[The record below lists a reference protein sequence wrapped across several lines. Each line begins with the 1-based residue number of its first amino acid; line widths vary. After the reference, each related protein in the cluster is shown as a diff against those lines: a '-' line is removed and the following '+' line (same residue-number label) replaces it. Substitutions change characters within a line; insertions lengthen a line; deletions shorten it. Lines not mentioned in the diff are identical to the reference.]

1 MNTLTFREHYIMCR
15 KETLIDQQ
23 FFILL
28 FLIYYRYFRHCCYYI
43 SFLRKFSYTVIFF
56 TSSFLQSEFK
66 PRLWLFDLYCAYTKR
81 GGFVDKERF
90 LFNKIEIEQRIRK
103 VDITLNS
110 HLRVSQNFYK
120 RVTRHSLYK
129 WLNCHKN
136 SVITNR
142 LPRPC
147 TKLSERDG
155 LCEENKGVRSLL
167 RLRCRDLES

>member
-129 WLNCHKN
+129 
-136 SVITNR
+136 
-142 LPRPC
+142 
-147 TKLSERDG
+147 
-155 LCEENKGVRSLL
+155 
-167 RLRCRDLES
+167 